1 MAKLDPK
8 RLNAFLADPGTTRA
22 VLLHGDDAGLARE
35 RAEAL
40 VRAVLGGASDPFRL
54 AELSREEAARP
65 GALAGEAASLAMT
78 GGRRVVRLREATD
91 AHATP
96 LKEAL
101 AGAGEALLI
110 LEGGEMTARSRLR
123 SQAEAAPDVMVVACY
138 RERPE
143 ELAGTIERLLRE
155 QGVQVERPVLA
166 WLAARLGED
175 RMLLRRA
182 VEVLA
187 LHAGPGGTVDEA
199 TALAC
204 IAEGAAADM
213 DVALMAATAGDALAA
228 DQALDA
234 AFAEG
239 ANAVMV
245 VRATLRHVQRLHEA
259 SLAGDAGVLRPPVFF
274 RHKPAF
280 EKALRLWPLAAL
292 EAQGNALR
300 EAERRT
306 KTTAFREVHEMLAR
320 AGIAALARQAAALAR
335 RG

>member
-8 RLNAFLADPGTTRA
+8 RISGFLADPGKTRV

-40 VRAVLGGASDPFRL
+40 LRAVLGGDLSDPFRL

-65 GALAGEAASLAMT
+65 GALAGEAAALAMT
-78 GGRRVVRLREATD
+78 GGRRVVRLRDATD

-96 LKEAL
+96 LKDAL

-110 LEGGEMTARSRLR
+110 LEGGEMTARSKLR
-123 SQAEAAPDVMVVACY
+123 ALAESAPDVMVIACW
-138 RERPE
+138 RETPE
-143 ELAGTIERLLRE
+143 ELVGTITRLLRE
-155 QGVQVERPVLA
+155 QGVQVERPVAA

-204 IAEGAAADM
+204 VAEGASADL
-213 DVALMAATAGDALAA
+213 DTALMAATAGEPLAA
-228 DQALDA
+228 DAALDA

-259 SLAGDAGVLRPPVFF
+259 QIAGDSGGLRPPVFF

-280 EKALRLWPLAAL
+280 DRAVRLWPTAAL
-292 EAQGNALR
+292 EAQGAALL

-306 KTTAFREVHEMLAR
+306 KTTAFREVHEALAR
-320 AGIAALARQAAALAR
+320 AGIAALARQAAAYAR
-335 RG
+335 R